1 MKRSHTTRTLAALF
15 LSLALLCPAA
25 LAAPS
30 SGGTEITFN
39 GFVLDSP
46 ARAAGGTTLVP
57 VEELCAVIGAS
68 GWIIDSREDL
78 TPIQGGLSYW
88 WSEDG
93 SPTFF
98 ASWNGGPMVSVTAG
112 EGGARMEDGV
122 LWVPLRPFAQALGFA
137 VDWNGRAELSVPAA
151 TVRVTTLEELFN
163 AVADRTTIF
172 LDVEAGTVL
181 DFSTLDWSKVENDH
195 VALETDVD
203 TRDMG
208 YGESP
213 HPEAFDVII
222 HDVQDLTISAPAGVI
237 FSTPWAYAD
246 VLKFENCRRLTLE
259 GLTAVHDVEPG
270 FCVGDCLQLEDCR
283 DVRVT
288 GCTLD
293 GSGAYGLQAL
303 DCAGIVL
310 EDCEI
315 SHCTYGAVS
324 LTGCR
329 EVCLRDGVILDCR
342 DVFTLVGGVRCEDV
356 RVERTSISGC
366 TAGALSCFDQSRR
379 VSFTGCTMENCS
391 FGTINQ
397 VDWTASGGAVFLDCT
412 GLESCLFK
420 EPSA

>member
-1 MKRSHTTRTLAALF
+1 MKRLFSWILACALI
-15 LSLALLCPAA
+15 LSLLPAG
-25 LAAPS
+25 AAAEEEYAY
-30 SGGTEITFN
+30 SGGSGTQEDPYLIATVEDLRMVKNNGGAHFLQIADIDIGNSGGYVWWDESDAIT
-39 GFVLDSP
+39 L
-46 ARAAGGTTLVP
+46 L
-57 VEELCAVIGAS
+57 AS
-68 GWIIDSREDL
+68 G
-78 TPIQGGLSYW
+78 SY
-88 WSEDG
+88 
-93 SPTFF
+93 
-98 ASWNGGPMVSVTAG
+98 NGGGYRILNFKSRYTGLFARNLGTVENVTMENVSVETVN
-112 EGGARMEDGV
+112 EFTTQLGALV
-122 LWVPLRPFAQALGFA
+122 N
-137 VDWNGRAELSVPAA
+137 WNQGTVKNCTVQGSVS
-151 TVRVTTLEELFN
+151 V
-163 AVADRTTIF
+163 RTTAFYDDPNFFVGGIVGQNGSWEY
-172 LDVEAGTVL
+172 DG
-181 DFSTLDWSKVENDH
+181 
-195 VALETDVD
+195 
-203 TRDMG
+203 MG
-208 YGESP
+208 
-213 HPEAFDVII
+213 
-222 HDVQDLTISAPAGVI
+222 L
-237 FSTPWAYAD
+237 
-246 VLKFENCRRLTLE
+246 
-259 GLTAVHDVEPG
+259 
-270 FCVGDCLQLEDCR
+270 
-283 DVRVT
+283 VT